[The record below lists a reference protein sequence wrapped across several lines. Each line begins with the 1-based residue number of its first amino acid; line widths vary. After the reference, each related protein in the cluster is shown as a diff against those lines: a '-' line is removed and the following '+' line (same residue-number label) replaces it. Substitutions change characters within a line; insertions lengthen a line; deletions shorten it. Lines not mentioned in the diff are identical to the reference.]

1 MTLESLVG
9 VTAVELVLIWLVTA
23 GAAVLRSFTGFG
35 FALAAVPVYA
45 FFLPPTEVV
54 VLCVSLVVVL
64 GLQTLPQYAGAM
76 ALPRQWP
83 VLAASVPGI
92 LLGANLLRG
101 MEVDEFR
108 FALGVVT
115 IVASLVLAR
124 FRPAR
129 RDAHQGVRAGTGF
142 ASGLLGGAFA
152 VPGPPVI
159 VYVMATESD
168 PAASRAFMIGF
179 FSFSALMSLL
189 FYAGLGWVTP
199 QILLLA
205 LLAYP
210 AMFLGDKIGFL
221 LFRAYGNAHY
231 RRVAVAVCLMIG
243 IAITARAVAG

>member
-1 MTLESLVG
+1 MTLENLVG
-9 VTAVELVLIWLVTA
+9 VSVMELFLIWLVTA
-23 GAAVLRSFTGFG
+23 GAALLRAFTGFG

-64 GLQTLPQYAGAM
+64 GLQTLPQYAGHM

-83 VLAASVPGI
+83 VLVASVPGT

-124 FRPAR
+124 FRPAYR
-129 RDAHQGVRAGTGF
+129 QAHGGIRAGTGF

-179 FSFSALMSLL
+179 FSFTALMGLL
-189 FYAGLGWVTP
+189 IYTGLGWVTP

-205 LLAYP
+205 LFAYP
-210 AMFLGDKIGFL
+210 AMYLGDKVGFR

-231 RRVAVAVCLMIG
+231 RRIAIAVCLMIG
-243 IAITARAVAG
+243 IAITLRAIA